1 MDIMLVKTAYSE
13 LKPAFGSDYEKFQK
27 IPIDE
32 PVVFKWTK
40 QRNIKFHRK
49 FFALLNMIFE
59 NQELYSNIDE
69 LRYDLTVEAGYY
81 TIKTNFI
88 TGEMTRSPKSISF
101 DKMDDLEFSEFY
113 NSFIDA
119 VINWLKWDKKDILQ
133 NIDQFF

>member
-1 MDIMLVKTAYSE
+1 MLVKTAYSE

-81 TIKTNFI
+81 TLKTNFI
-88 TGEMTRSPKSISF
+88 TGEVTRSPKSISF

-113 NSFIDA
+113 ESFIDA
-119 VINWLKWDKKDILQ
+119 VINWLKWEKKDILQ